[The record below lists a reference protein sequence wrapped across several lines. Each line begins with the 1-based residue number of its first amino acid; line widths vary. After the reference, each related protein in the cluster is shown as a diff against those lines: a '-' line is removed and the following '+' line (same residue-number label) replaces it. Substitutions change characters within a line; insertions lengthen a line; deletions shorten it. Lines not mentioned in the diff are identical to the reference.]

1 MGIPRLIAA
10 ALFLAVTANSVAVGQ
25 SQQREKVA
33 EGKYG
38 KYRDGKVT
46 GEAGQSWVLWRTRD
60 GKYDLEDRFHLANPA
75 AELGAA
81 LGADLL
87 SPRLRQEMHG
97 EVAQTELDVG
107 LSAELKPEHM
117 TLKGTRLLDGKT
129 VDIATCIIGEQEIKC
144 KGMNGGAKLTNREAH
159 EFLYSF
165 PFPMLLGALL
175 KRESKELGTR
185 TPLNLS
191 VLSLEP
197 YNKPKIK
204 LVNCGGELT
213 LVGMEQVQLG
223 DRTYNVDKYVLEVH
237 SKAEPLNLTLWLNQT
252 LVVGMEV
259 AGISGERLQ
268 LVEYKKYSEFWR

>member
-1 MGIPRLIAA
+1 MRILRVLTAV
-10 ALFLAVTANSVAVGQ
+10 LCLVVTADNLAIAQ
-25 SQQREKVA
+25 SQQRAKVA

-38 KYRDGKVT
+38 KFRDGKLIGDADQT
-46 GEAGQSWVLWRTRD
+46 WVLWRGAD

-75 AELGAA
+75 AELLAA
-81 LGADLL
+81 VGSDRL
-87 SPRLRQEMHG
+87 SAQLQQKMQG

-129 VDIATCIIGEQEIKC
+129 ADIATCIIGEQEIKC

-159 EFLYSF
+159 EFLCSF

-175 KRESKELGTR
+175 KRESKVLGAR

-204 LVNCGGELT
+204 FANCGGDLT
-213 LVGMEQVQLG
+213 LVGKEQVQLG
-223 DRTYNVDKYVLEVH
+223 DRTYNVDKYVLDVH
-237 SKAEPLNLTLWLNQT
+237 SKVEPLKLTLWLNQT

-268 LVEYKKYSEFWR
+268 LVEYKKYSEF